1 MAGYS
6 ERKFIG
12 VAPKG
17 HHPDGSYTKSS
28 DDEIK
33 HEYLVQVFLYG
44 DEGLDGV
51 FCGTEVCK
59 APKGVFLVSDV
70 VLNQFDDKGNWDI
83 GASMMKSGEVFQDFI
98 KKTERLLHDCIHNG
112 LIAVKEV

>member
-33 HEYLVQVFLYG
+33 HNTWFKFFCM
-44 DEGLDGV
+44 DGV
-51 FCGTEVCK
+51 FCGTEVCE